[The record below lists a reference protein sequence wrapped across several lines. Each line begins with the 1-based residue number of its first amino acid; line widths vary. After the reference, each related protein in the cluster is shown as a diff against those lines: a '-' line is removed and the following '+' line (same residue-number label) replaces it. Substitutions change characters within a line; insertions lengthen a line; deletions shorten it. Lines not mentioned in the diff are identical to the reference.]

1 MKKSEITATD
11 APLPGLASRHR
22 HFGPYC
28 LDIQARELR
37 ARDGGVL
44 PLTARAFDTL
54 CCLVDHRDRV
64 VGKDELLAT
73 VWAGRV
79 VEENNLTQAISA
91 LRRALG
97 GGTRYIATVPGRGY
111 RFVADV
117 GEGQCEG
124 GGEVGPAAAAALP
137 ASWWARHVA
146 VPGAVMFLI
155 GLLAAVAWQLRAP
168 QVASRPETAL
178 AVLPFRALSAPD
190 DGLLGL
196 GLAETLITRLGRSGE
211 LRVRSLASS
220 QRVAGG
226 YPDAQQAASQ
236 LGAAYVVEGSTQ
248 RAGTSIRVNARLVD
262 AGSGAIVWSDTF
274 DTDAQQVFTLQD
286 RIAGA
291 VTDALALSPIVA
303 HTRARSACDGDDP
316 QAYRAWLR
324 GHHLLQRA
332 DAARLELALAAFRGA
347 IDLDPACTRAYA
359 GMALAWRGL
368 VHSDREPAQMFP
380 LAKAAVARA
389 LEIDPESPEA
399 LVAQGRNRHLYDWD
413 WPGAE
418 ASLLQAIALNPSLM
432 EARFAYAHLLVDL
445 GRFDEGLAQAR
456 QASELDPL
464 SPMTSALEAG
474 FLTAARQPDAARVQV
489 ERALALQP
497 DFWVALLVRGGIAL
511 DRGDAAAAVAD
522 LERGTTRAKRPT
534 QMLAVLAS
542 AYAAAGAHADAL
554 AVLGE
559 LEARAET
566 GYVPASS
573 LAAVHVALGNHDNA
587 LDLLE
592 RAWRERDIR
601 LAFLKVDARWNP
613 LRGDPRF
620 QALSRRLGL
629 EAGQAY
635 GRY

>member
-1 MKKSEITATD
+1 M
-11 APLPGLASRHR
+11 PGSPARHR

-37 ARDGGVL
+37 ARDGSVL

-54 CCLVDHRDRV
+54 CCLVDNRDRV
-64 VGKDELLAT
+64 VSKDELLAT

-79 VEENNLTQAISA
+79 VEENNLTQAVST
-91 LRRALG
+91 LRRVLG
-97 GGTRYIATVPGRGY
+97 GGRYIATVPGRGY

-117 GEGQCEG
+117 ADGDGH
-124 GGEVGPAAAAALP
+124 AAAPVPMP
-137 ASWWARHVA
+137 APWWARHVA
-146 VPGAVMFLI
+146 VPGAVMFLVA
-155 GLLAAVAWQLRAP
+155 LLAAVAWSLWDWPPRA
-168 QVASRPETAL
+168 ASRPEAAL

-190 DGLLGL
+190 DELLGL

-220 QRVAGG
+220 QRVAGAH
-226 YPDAQQAASQ
+226 PDAQQAASQ
-236 LGAAYVVEGSTQ
+236 LGATHVIEGSTQ
-248 RAGTSIRVNARLVD
+248 RVGGSIRVNARLVAAD
-262 AGSGAIVWSDTF
+262 SGAIVWADTF
-274 DTDAQQVFTLQD
+274 DTDAQRVFTLQD

-291 VTDALALSPIVA
+291 VTDALALSPIVLPE
-303 HTRARSACDGDDP
+303 RARSACDGADP

-324 GHHLLQRA
+324 GHHLLQRP
-332 DAARLELALAAFRGA
+332 DAARLEQALAAFRSA

-359 GMALAWRGL
+359 GLALAWRGL
-368 VHSDREPAQMFP
+368 VHTDREPAEMFP

-418 ASLLQAIALNPSLM
+418 TSLQQAIALNPSLM

-445 GRFDEGLAQAR
+445 GRFEEGLAQAR

-464 SPMTSALEAG
+464 SPMISALEAG
-474 FLTAARQPDAARVQV
+474 FLTAARQPEAARLQV

-497 DFWVALLVRGGIAL
+497 DSWIALLVRGGMAL
-511 DRGDAAAAVAD
+511 DRGDSAAAIAD
-522 LERGTTRAKRPT
+522 LERGAERAQRT
-534 QMLAVLAS
+534 SQMLAALAA
-542 AYAAAGAHADAL
+542 AYAAAGDHADTLAL
-554 AVLGE
+554 LRE
-559 LEARAET
+559 LESRAAK
-566 GYVPASS
+566 GYVPATS
-573 LAAVHVALGNHDNA
+573 LAAVHVALGDRDAA
-587 LDLLE
+587 LDWLE

-601 LAFLKVDARWNP
+601 MAFLKVDARWNDV
-613 LRGDPRF
+613 RDEPRF

-629 EAGQAY
+629 EGGQAY